1 MKTIFFYI
9 IVITCTVLLFLFTAS
24 TTMEYTRNLIE
35 GYAISAVVFLSYP
48 LILHRSY
55 MLFTQNRVGLAFFLV
70 IGFFFILAFIQM
82 IGCSG
87 STVWMH

>member
-9 IVITCTVLLFLFTAS
+9 ILITCTVLLFLFTAS
-24 TTMEYTRNLIE
+24 TTMEYTRNLTE

-48 LILHRSY
+48 LILHRSH